1 MYHGMEIKSKFAFD
15 ILGKLVSLS
24 NKHKLPIG
32 IEAVLSYPLAP
43 ISLPRCNANG
53 NIRKSNSQSLIKA
66 AMSDLTILSTED
78 LPPEQELSTYLLDLA
93 AAIRTQTK
101 GCVAINQLAW
111 RLINSVPSQ

>member
-1 MYHGMEIKSKFAFD
+1 
-15 ILGKLVSLS
+15 
-24 NKHKLPIG
+24 
-32 IEAVLSYPLAP
+32 
-43 ISLPRCNANG
+43 
-53 NIRKSNSQSLIKA
+53 
-66 AMSDLTILSTED
+66 MSDLTILSTED